1 MEAGKGKSP
10 GGEKRIHSRLYL
22 GLAIATQMLSLVDL
36 TYTSLGLRFI
46 PDSFEANPFF
56 GGILLKP
63 WATLGMKYVVTPLA
77 LWFLYRFRSRP
88 MARFGL
94 WLCFLAYLII
104 DGWALYVVLTYWRVS
119 LG

>member
-1 MEAGKGKSP
+1 MGLFYRITGK
-10 GGEKRIHSRLYL
+10 
-22 GLAIATQMLSLVDL
+22 IATTFFPFSAGTQSSL
-36 TYTSLGLRFI
+36 LR
-46 PDSFEANPFF
+46 PR
-56 GGILLKP
+56 
-63 WATLGMKYVVTPLA
+63 WAMKYVVTPLA
-77 LWFLYRFRSRP
+77 LWFLYRFRERP